1 MWTVTVTFLSC
12 LGNSQQLAYCREWNS
27 VKIHWGV
34 LYSLLFWDCCW
45 YLVQSW
51 AAANS
56 NFFTLSFQLLP
67 RETRA
72 GWTGHSGPHLYNGI
86 SKLDSFHKFFVPDKK
101 RTWSEYLYHVSTYIF
116 AVYIGPKQGL
126 TGSGFLLRDGTGSD
140 ENLNAKKNTS
150 VLSCSSLPLSH

>member
-12 LGNSQQLAYCREWNS
+12 LGNSQQLTYCREWNS
-27 VKIHWGV
+27 VKIHSGV
-34 LYSLLFWDCCW
+34 LYSLLFWDFCW

-72 GWTGHSGPHLYNGI
+72 GWTGHSGPHHYNGI
-86 SKLDSFHKFFVPDKK
+86 SNLDSFHKFFVPDKK
-101 RTWSEYLYHVSTYIF
+101 GHDQNSFYHVSTYIF
-116 AVYIGPKQGL
+116 AVHIGPKQGL
-126 TGSGFLLRDGTGSD
+126 TGNGFLLRDGTGRDS
-140 ENLNAKKNTS
+140 
-150 VLSCSSLPLSH
+150 

>member
-34 LYSLLFWDCCW
+34 LYSLLFWDFCW

-86 SKLDSFHKFFVPDKK
+86 FKLDSFHKFFVPDHIIMFP
-101 RTWSEYLYHVSTYIF
+101 LIF
-116 AVYIGPKQGL
+116 SPFILDLSRAWRVVVFYFG
-126 TGSGFLLRDGTGSD
+126 TGRVGTGSD